1 MSRRPLSETD
11 SHKLPQ
17 HSKNRRYAKTRAFL
31 LHIIEVFSS
40 SRRGAEHDNAAA
52 KPIPKKDEAFAVKW
66 ETQTT
71 TTVLVPQ
78 ERGDKKGRT
87 FKIFLAS
94 RKTKTSIQR
103 KVIDD
108 TSSVYYVSRHES
120 NTPQNTPKT
129 KQKKVRRSVRDHR
142 RPLLLPR
149 LVNTLDMCLEKRNPI
164 FENFSKT
171 GFKYHPLIGAG
182 NGCVTSV

>member
-11 SHKLPQ
+11 SHNLPQ
-17 HSKNRRYAKTRAFL
+17 HSQNRRYAKTRAL

-52 KPIPKKDEAFAVKW
+52 KPIPKKDEAFAVKL

-71 TTVLVPQ
+71 TTVLAPQ
-78 ERGDKKGRT
+78 KRGEKKGRT

-129 KQKKVRRSVRDHR
+129 NQKKRFEDQSGITDDLFCFRDSSIHSTCGPENAIR
-142 RPLLLPR
+142 FLKISQKQGLSSTRLLGMEM
-149 LVNTLDMCLEKRNPI
+149 D
-164 FENFSKT
+164 
-171 GFKYHPLIGAG
+171 A
-182 NGCVTSV
+182 

>member
-129 KQKKVRRSVRDHR
+129 KKKGSQISQGSPTTSFASETRQYTRHV
-142 RPLLLPR
+142 PR
-149 LVNTLDMCLEKRNPI
+149 KAQSD
-164 FENFSKT
+164 F
-171 GFKYHPLIGAG
+171 
-182 NGCVTSV
+182 

>member
-17 HSKNRRYAKTRAFL
+17 HSKNRRYAKTRAL

-71 TTVLVPQ
+71 TTVLAPQ
-78 ERGDKKGRT
+78 ERRAKKGRT
-87 FKIFLAS
+87 FKIFLVS

-120 NTPQNTPKT
+120 STPQNTPKT
-129 KQKKVRRSVRDHR
+129 KKKFGDQSGITDGLFCFETRQYTRHV
-142 RPLLLPR
+142 PR
-149 LVNTLDMCLEKRNPI
+149 KTQSDFRI
-164 FENFSKT
+164 F
-171 GFKYHPLIGAG
+171 FK
-182 NGCVTSV
+182 NRV

>member
-17 HSKNRRYAKTRAFL
+17 HSKNRRYAKTRAL

-71 TTVLVPQ
+71 TTVLAPQ
-78 ERGDKKGRT
+78 ERRAKKGRT
-87 FKIFLAS
+87 FKIFLVS

-120 NTPQNTPKT
+120 STPQNTPKT
-129 KQKKVRRSVRDHR
+129 KKKSSEISQGSPTASFVS
-142 RPLLLPR
+142 R
-149 LVNTLDMCLEKRNPI
+149 LVNTLDMCLGKRNPI

-171 GFKYHPLIGAG
+171 GFKYHPLIAAG
-182 NGCVTSV
+182 MDA

>member
-129 KQKKVRRSVRDHR
+129 KKKRFGDQSGITDDLFCFRDSSIHSTCASKSAIRFLKISQKQGLSITR
-142 RPLLLPR
+142 LLG
-149 LVNTLDMCLEKRNPI
+149 LEMD
-164 FENFSKT
+164 
-171 GFKYHPLIGAG
+171 A
-182 NGCVTSV
+182 

>member
-1 MSRRPLSETD
+1 
-11 SHKLPQ
+11 
-17 HSKNRRYAKTRAFL
+17 L

-71 TTVLVPQ
+71 TTVLAPQ
-78 ERGDKKGRT
+78 ERRAKKGRT
-87 FKIFLAS
+87 FKIFLVS

-129 KQKKVRRSVRDHR
+129 KKKFGDQSGITDGLFCFRNSSTHS
-142 RPLLLPR
+142 
-149 LVNTLDMCLEKRNPI
+149 TCASEKRNPI

-171 GFKYHPLIGAG
+171 GFKYHPLIAAG